1 MKTFPAHSWHV
12 CSLEVSCPKRP
23 RGGAVLVLARSCPSV
38 PALQMF
44 TTVLCLFCCSVP
56 PPSASS
62 KIFKFVIKA
71 TVFGLMGYGCY
82 RIGQRTVQFI
92 LSMPAAQS
100 YLQKLTEI
108 RSQHWT
114 WVEAQREES
123 GWKGRW
129 RQQRWTG
136 LKEEGNEDST
146 QRRWVRSKAE
156 LLYNKRFD
164 TELTPAMIWWVS
176 LIPGALHETTW
187 FQIEANVTRT

>member
-1 MKTFPAHSWHV
+1 M
-12 CSLEVSCPKRP
+12 
-23 RGGAVLVLARSCPSV
+23 SV
-38 PALQMF
+38 PWKSPALKGREEEQSLF
-44 TTVLCLFCCSVP
+44 WPEAARPFQLCRCSPLFYVSFCCSVP

-123 GWKGRW
+123 GWKGQW